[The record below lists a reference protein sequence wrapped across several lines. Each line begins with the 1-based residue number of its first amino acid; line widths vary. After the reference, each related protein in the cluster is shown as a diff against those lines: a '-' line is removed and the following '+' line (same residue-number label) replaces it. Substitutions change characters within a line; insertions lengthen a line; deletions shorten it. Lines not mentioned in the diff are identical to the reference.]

1 MGKNGCILNFSI
13 LRNTSIQLS
22 GLQITVSHRKL
33 AAQDFLMFDQR
44 SDVMRGHFYEKKIKI
59 KKKNEVFFSHVC
71 RRSFVSLSKYFEGLA
86 FQISLSILPVGTS

>member
-44 SDVMRGHFYEKKIKI
+44 SDVMRGHFYEKKIK
-59 KKKNEVFFSHVC
+59 KKQKTKSSSVMYVEGPLF
-71 RRSFVSLSKYFEGLA
+71 RSLNILRGLR
-86 FQISLSILPVGTS
+86 FK

>member
-44 SDVMRGHFYEKKIKI
+44 SDVMRGHFYEKKI
-59 KKKNEVFFSHVC
+59 
-71 RRSFVSLSKYFEGLA
+71 
-86 FQISLSILPVGTS
+86 